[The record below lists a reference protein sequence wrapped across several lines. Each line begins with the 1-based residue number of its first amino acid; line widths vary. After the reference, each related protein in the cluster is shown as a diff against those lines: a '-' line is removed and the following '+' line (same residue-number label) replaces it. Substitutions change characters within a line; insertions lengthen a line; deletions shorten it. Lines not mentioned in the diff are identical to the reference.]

1 MGSAG
6 GRARRAAR
14 SAWPTK
20 GINHPAWPPASQ
32 PASRPPLPTER
43 ATDGAS
49 KETTK
54 RKRKKK
60 GASERASARVRAV
73 FPCFSWDRLSP
84 GRTGMRHLPRARI
97 ECREGGTHPAGRS
110 PRVLS
115 ARAAW
120 AVKERAARAARR
132 RLRPPS
138 LPPSLPLPVVGTFAL
153 LERRSGAR
161 PAHAA
166 AGAPAGGHGEP
177 LDGPHQVQEG
187 HGRARL
193 WLGARRGRARLQGG
207 AWRGAARRASRG
219 SVARGGCGAAMSGL
233 ATRWGAAG
241 PGKRHVRPLASQ
253 ATAAVARLGGC
264 RGRAS
269 SASTCAWAWRV
280 PWQRCLPAPVATDAC
295 APESERA
302 SAPAHDARPLTRERC
317 LSRVRA
323 LLRDCSKWRP
333 RRTRKRTSRR
343 TSRWLSTRSSETC
356 VRAEQPRLR
365 APYKRAHAPRRWRAA
380 PPVRRQHAPPCAA
393 RRGARRDAAPS

>member
-1 MGSAG
+1 
-6 GRARRAAR
+6 
-14 SAWPTK
+14 
-20 GINHPAWPPASQ
+20 
-32 PASRPPLPTER
+32 
-43 ATDGAS
+43 
-49 KETTK
+49 
-54 RKRKKK
+54 
-60 GASERASARVRAV
+60 
-73 FPCFSWDRLSP
+73 
-84 GRTGMRHLPRARI
+84 MRHLPRARI
-97 ECREGGTHPAGRS
+97 ERQEGGTHPAGRS

-120 AVKERAARAARR
+120 AVKERAARAARC
-132 RLRPPS
+132 RLC
-138 LPPSLPLPVVGTFAL
+138 PPSLPLPVVGTFAL

-219 SVARGGCGAAMSGL
+219 SVARGGCGTAMSGL

-269 SASTCAWAWRV
+269 SASTCAWAWHV

-302 SAPAHDARPLTRERC
+302 SPPAHDARTLTRERC

-380 PPVRRQHAPPCAA
+380 SPVWRQHAPPCAA